1 MDSAA
6 HSTKAPASGAV
17 SASAGSAQAR
27 PVAPP
32 SSHLSSAEPPVS
44 ILLVDDDQNNLL
56 ALESILDFSDY
67 RLVKAQSADAAL
79 LALMQDEYA
88 AIVLDVQMPDLS
100 GIELARLIKQR

>member
-1 MDSAA
+1 MDSLA

-17 SASAGSAQAR
+17 SARAGSSPASPLA
-27 PVAPP
+27 AP
-32 SSHLSSAEPPVS
+32 EQPVS

-56 ALESILDFSDY
+56 ALESILDLSDY